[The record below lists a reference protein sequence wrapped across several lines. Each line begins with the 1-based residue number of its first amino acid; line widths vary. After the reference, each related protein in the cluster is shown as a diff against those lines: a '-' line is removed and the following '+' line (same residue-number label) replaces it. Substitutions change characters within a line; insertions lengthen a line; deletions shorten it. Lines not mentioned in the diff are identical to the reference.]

1 MAEMTGGQALV
12 ASLIKQGVDTVFGLP
27 GVQLDWLFD
36 AIWEKRDQIKVYYTR
51 HEQGTAYM
59 ADGYARTTG
68 KVGTCIVVPGPGLL
82 NAMAGL
88 ATAYSA
94 SSPVLC
100 VTGQIR
106 SDAIE
111 QGRGLLHEIPNQ
123 LDMVRSATKWAARAM
138 SPAEVPG
145 VVEEAFRQLRSDRVR
160 PVEIEVPPDILQ
172 ASGQVTIP
180 GRVAE
185 QRLQG
190 DPELLDKAAK
200 LLGEAQRPVIIA
212 GGGVIRSGASDEL
225 KALAEMLQAP
235 VVMSSHG
242 KGSLSY
248 RDDLALNPNAL
259 DELVPGADVV
269 LLVGNRYVEYGI
281 NEWWRPA
288 KGQVGIRLDTDAEML
303 ERSQPTLGIL
313 TDAMLGLAE
322 LVERVGKYNH
332 AREPR
337 TAELK
342 ALKAHLEDLWWEV
355 QPQAAY
361 ATVLRE
367 ELPDDGILVSESTQV
382 GYWSDRA
389 FPVYEPR
396 TYLTSGYQGTLGYGY
411 ATALGAQVGNP
422 DRKVVSI
429 NGDGGFMYNV
439 QELGTAVQQGINAV
453 GVVFNDRAYGNV
465 RRTQRLNFNGHIIAT
480 DLHNPD
486 FVKLADSFGM
496 AGIRAEGPEGLRAAL
511 REALALK
518 GPALI
523 EVPVNEMPN
532 IRTTLQSAQART
544 R

>member
-1 MAEMTGGQALV
+1 MTGGQALV

-138 SPAEVPG
+138 TPAEVPG

>member
-1 MAEMTGGQALV
+1 MTGGQALV

-36 AIWEKRDQIKVYYTR
+36 ALWEKRDQIKVYYTR

-88 ATAYSA
+88 STAYSA

-123 LDMVRSATKWAARAM
+123 LGMVRSATKWAARANT
-138 SPAEVPG
+138 PAEVPG

-172 ASGQVTIP
+172 GSGQVTIP

-185 QRLQG
+185 QRIQG
-190 DPELLDKAAK
+190 DPKLLDKAAK
-200 LLGEAQRPVIIA
+200 LLGEAQRPVIVA
-212 GGGVIRSGASDEL
+212 GGGVIRSGASEGL
-225 KALAEMLQAP
+225 KALADMLQAP

-242 KGSLSY
+242 KGALSY

-259 DELVPGADVV
+259 DEVVPNADVV
-269 LLVGNRYVEYGI
+269 LLVGNRYVEYGV
-281 NEWWRPA
+281 NDWWRPA
-288 KGQVGIRLDTDAEML
+288 KDQVGIRLDTDAEML

-332 AREPR
+332 PREPR
-337 TAELK
+337 SAEVK

-396 TYLTSGYQGTLGYGY
+396 SYLTSGYQGTLGYGY

-422 DRKVVSI
+422 AKKVVSI
-429 NGDGGFMYNV
+429 SGDGGFMYNV

-465 RRTQRLNFNGHIIAT
+465 RRTQRLNFDGHIIAT
-480 DLHNPD
+480 DLYNPD

-496 AGIRAEGPEGLRAAL
+496 AGFRAEGPEGLRAAL
-511 REALALK
+511 KEAMALK

-532 IRTTLQSAQART
+532 IRAVLQSAQART